1 MARLTHGTSPRSID
15 CQWSRHILCLTPS
28 TCNCPCHKV
37 DAYRAELAAEDA
49 AAEAGYEEM
58 LAHPETVVDGSD
70 IF

>member
-1 MARLTHGTSPRSID
+1 VFYSELLSQHEID
-15 CQWSRHILCLTPS
+15 QFL
-28 TCNCPCHKV
+28 
-37 DAYRAELAAEDA
+37 AEQATEDA